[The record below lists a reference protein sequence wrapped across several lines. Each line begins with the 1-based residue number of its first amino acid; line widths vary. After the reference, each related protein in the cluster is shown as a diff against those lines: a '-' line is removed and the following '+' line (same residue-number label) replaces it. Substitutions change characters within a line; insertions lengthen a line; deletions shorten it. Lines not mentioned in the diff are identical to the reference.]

1 MVHSERT
8 CVQPAASATT
18 IEAMFWSSESW
29 AGRGRTGWHTAVD
42 GDYDGPTA
50 ALAQGVLVVWGSSL
64 VRGMG
69 APMVVL

>member
-1 MVHSERT
+1 MGR
-8 CVQPAASATT
+8 
-18 IEAMFWSSESW
+18 
-29 AGRGRTGWHTAVD
+29 AGRDGASTAVD